1 MSSKRTSTNSKVK
14 LKKDYEKELYEIKKE
29 TQERKEEFN
38 KDMENFRKKIKQ
50 KPRNI
55 NFLKSNKK
63 YRQKPLQ

>member
-50 KPRNI
+50 KP
-55 NFLKSNKK
+55 
-63 YRQKPLQ
+63 